1 MEGVGAR
8 LGRSSTRYGPT
19 STVFNG
25 PVRKW
30 KKKWV
35 HVSPQTA
42 NNASSNHHLHHQS
55 QTANHNGINGN
66 NGSHL
71 LLYKWTPI
79 TPSQNSNSNGNGEK
93 SSAKEEEAAAAVDS
107 TASAAEEPP
116 RRKFRYIPFTDQ
128 LFQYPEVANLNMEQ
142 LIAVLEEQKNEAE
155 EMVDDEAKPRDTDPN
170 AAEPTSK
177 NDDLDEKPDIN
188 DVPVE
193 ESQALDD
200 DTPLVRQDLNES
212 TLDLSL
218 GLNSRDGDPDSN
230 VKTNQS
236 KNGQLERGWQT
247 WPRGETDAQ
256 SGYFNAS
263 M

>member
-35 HVSPQTA
+35 HVSPQTN

-107 TASAAEEPP
+107 AASAEEEPP
-116 RRKFRYIPFTDQ
+116 RRKFRYIP
-128 LFQYPEVANLNMEQ
+128 
-142 LIAVLEEQKNEAE
+142 IAVLEEQKNEAE

-177 NDDLDEKPDIN
+177 NDGLDEKPDIN

-236 KNGQLERGWQT
+236 KNGQLERV
-247 WPRGETDAQ
+247 
-256 SGYFNAS
+256 N
-263 M
+263 

>member
-35 HVSPQTA
+35 HVSPQTN

-71 LLYKWTPI
+71 LLYKWTSI

-93 SSAKEEEAAAAVDS
+93 SSAKEEEVAAAVDS

-116 RRKFRYIPFTDQ
+116 RRKFRYIP
-128 LFQYPEVANLNMEQ
+128 
-142 LIAVLEEQKNEAE
+142 IAVLEEQKNEAE
-155 EMVDDEAKPRDTDPN
+155 EMVDDEAKPSDTDPN

-177 NDDLDEKPDIN
+177 NDGLDEKPDIN

-200 DTPLVRQDLNES
+200 DTSLVRQDLNES

-218 GLNSRDGDPDSN
+218 GLNSRDGDPDSD

-236 KNGQLERGWQT
+236 KNGQLERV
-247 WPRGETDAQ
+247 
-256 SGYFNAS
+256 N
-263 M
+263 

>member
-1 MEGVGAR
+1 MLLR
-8 LGRSSTRYGPT
+8 IIIFIINLKLLII
-19 STVFNG
+19 TVLTVITALTFFSING
-25 PVRKW
+25 P
-30 KKKWV
+30 
-35 HVSPQTA
+35 Q
-42 NNASSNHHLHHQS
+42 
-55 QTANHNGINGN
+55 
-66 NGSHL
+66 L
-71 LLYKWTPI
+71 L
-79 TPSQNSNSNGNGEK
+79 Q
-93 SSAKEEEAAAAVDS
+93 AKTVTVMVMARRAPPRRRRSAAAVDS

-116 RRKFRYIPFTDQ
+116 RRKFRYIP
-128 LFQYPEVANLNMEQ
+128 
-142 LIAVLEEQKNEAE
+142 IAVLEEQKNEAE

-177 NDDLDEKPDIN
+177 NDGLDEKPDIN

-236 KNGQLERGWQT
+236 KNGQLERV
-247 WPRGETDAQ
+247 
-256 SGYFNAS
+256 N
-263 M
+263 

>member
-35 HVSPQTA
+35 HVSPQTN

-71 LLYKWTPI
+71 LLYKWTSI

-93 SSAKEEEAAAAVDS
+93 SSAKEEEVAAAAVDS
-107 TASAAEEPP
+107 AASAAEEPP
-116 RRKFRYIPFTDQ
+116 RRKFRYIP
-128 LFQYPEVANLNMEQ
+128 
-142 LIAVLEEQKNEAE
+142 IAVLEEQKNEAE
-155 EMVDDEAKPRDTDPN
+155 EMVDDEAKPSDTDPN

-177 NDDLDEKPDIN
+177 NDGLDEKPDIN

-200 DTPLVRQDLNES
+200 DTSLVRQDLNES

-218 GLNSRDGDPDSN
+218 GLNSRDGDPDSD

-236 KNGQLERGWQT
+236 KNGQLERV
-247 WPRGETDAQ
+247 
-256 SGYFNAS
+256 N
-263 M
+263 

>member
-116 RRKFRYIPFTDQ
+116 RRKFRYIP
-128 LFQYPEVANLNMEQ
+128 
-142 LIAVLEEQKNEAE
+142 IAVLEEQKNEAE

-236 KNGQLERGWQT
+236 KNGQLER
-247 WPRGETDAQ
+247 
-256 SGYFNAS
+256 
-263 M
+263 